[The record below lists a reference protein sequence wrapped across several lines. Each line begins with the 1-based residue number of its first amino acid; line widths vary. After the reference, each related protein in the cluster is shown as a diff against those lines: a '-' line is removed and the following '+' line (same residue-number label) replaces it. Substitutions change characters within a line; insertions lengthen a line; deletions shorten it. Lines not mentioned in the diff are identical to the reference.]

1 MTLYEVAISMVLA
14 CGGGIVIGAVIGS
27 VASLRIL
34 LLPLISTL
42 YAVPLVIIYP
52 LFVVWLG
59 LGPPSKIAFA
69 SLIGFFPAALSTA
82 AGIQTIDPQL
92 LLAAR
97 SMGATTWQRLTRVLV
112 PAAIPT
118 VLSGLRLGGA
128 LTIVGVVVSE
138 MLVASQ
144 GIGYLISF
152 YRQSLDSPHIYAG
165 ILLVLLL
172 AVGFDAIVQFLE
184 KKSAVWRQ
192 ASHREAEAPRRG
204 QDRGLWH
211 LSAQFGTH
219 DIAARDHRAQL
230 GVGDVARQ
238 VLHAAIGRHD
248 QAFRPDMAERLRAAA
263 AATISGVSTVWS
275 FRSSTP
281 YITCLSGSR
290 SSIAGS
296 SRGCAASIEI
306 CVARQALSGAR
317 KW

>member
-1 MTLYEVAISMVLA
+1 MRALAHMSHPSATATRWLIIVLLCVLWEVAPRAGWIAELFLPPLTTTLHAGVTNYQQYGRELMVTLYEVAISMVLA
-14 CGGGIVIGAVIGS
+14 CGGGILVGGIIGS
-27 VASLRIL
+27 VAWLRIL

-59 LGPPSKIAFA
+59 LGPPSKIAVA

-97 SMGATTWQRLTRVLV
+97 SMGATTWQRLTRVVV

-152 YRQSLDSPHIYAG
+152 YRQSLDGPRIYAG

-172 AVGFDAIVQFLE
+172 AVGFDALVQYLE
-184 KKSAVWRQ
+184 RKSAVWRQ
-192 ASHREAEAPRRG
+192 AGHQTIEA
-204 QDRGLWH
+204 
-211 LSAQFGTH
+211 
-219 DIAARDHRAQL
+219 RA
-230 GVGDVARQ
+230 VA
-238 VLHAAIGRHD
+238 
-248 QAFRPDMAERLRAAA
+248 
-263 AATISGVSTVWS
+263 
-275 FRSSTP
+275 
-281 YITCLSGSR
+281 
-290 SSIAGS
+290 
-296 SRGCAASIEI
+296 
-306 CVARQALSGAR
+306 
-317 KW
+317 

>member
-1 MTLYEVAISMVLA
+1 MRALAHMTRTSRIRPSTATRWLIVVLLCVLWEVAPRAGWIAELFLPPLSSTLHAGISNYQQFGRELVVTLYEVAISMLLA
-14 CGGGIVIGAVIGS
+14 CGGGIVIGAIIGS

-92 LLAAR
+92 VLAAR

-152 YRQSLDSPHIYAG
+152 YRQSLDGPHIYAG

-172 AVGFDAIVQFLE
+172 AVGFDAIVQVLE
-184 KKSAVWRQ
+184 RRSAVWRQ
-192 ASHREAEAPRRG
+192 ASHREAEVTAG
-204 QDRGLWH
+204 
-211 LSAQFGTH
+211 
-219 DIAARDHRAQL
+219 
-230 GVGDVARQ
+230 GVA
-238 VLHAAIGRHD
+238 
-248 QAFRPDMAERLRAAA
+248 
-263 AATISGVSTVWS
+263 
-275 FRSSTP
+275 
-281 YITCLSGSR
+281 
-290 SSIAGS
+290 
-296 SRGCAASIEI
+296 
-306 CVARQALSGAR
+306 
-317 KW
+317 

>member
-1 MTLYEVAISMVLA
+1 M
-14 CGGGIVIGAVIGS
+14 
-27 VASLRIL
+27 RIL

-92 LLAAR
+92 VLAAR

-152 YRQSLDSPHIYAG
+152 YRQSLDGPHIYAG

-172 AVGFDAIVQFLE
+172 AVGFDAIVQVSRAQERGL
-184 KKSAVWRQ
+184 
-192 ASHREAEAPRRG
+192 APGEPPRGRGHGRG
-204 QDRGLWH
+204 QDRGLTCAGH
-211 LSAQFGTH
+211 RPSSART
-219 DIAARDHRAQL
+219 IS
-230 GVGDVARQ
+230 
-238 VLHAAIGRHD
+238 
-248 QAFRPDMAERLRAAA
+248 RP
-263 AATISGVSTVWS
+263 ATIA
-275 FRSSTP
+275 RS
-281 YITCLSGSR
+281 L
-290 SSIAGS
+290 A
-296 SRGCAASIEI
+296 
-306 CVARQALSGAR
+306 
-317 KW
+317 